1 MDIYEYD
8 NYRQF
13 LNDRYSA
20 MVQQDPAY
28 SYRKFARHA
37 GFTNP
42 GFLNDVIKGRRKLS
56 SDATEKMIAA
66 FSLTFTE
73 AEFFRLL
80 VEYEQAKNAS
90 RKQETYKQIVYR
102 RNRSSFSRLNPA
114 LSRYYQ
120 DFHYP
125 LIRTAIMAI
134 DFRGD
139 YDELGR
145 FINPPVPAAM
155 VKKYVRDLCEWKM
168 VTQGTD
174 GKYTVT
180 DQFIEPPPTLR
191 DLIKQINREW
201 IIQSLDPLMKLSSEK
216 RHVSTM
222 LLAVSGETKK
232 KILEKIEKFRE
243 ELWALVSED
252 SHEAD
257 RVVQVNIQCFPKSRE
272 REK

>member
-1 MDIYEYD
+1 MNIYEYD
-8 NYRQF
+8 NYRQY
-13 LNDRYSA
+13 LSDHYST
-20 MVQQDPAY
+20 MIGKEP
-28 SYRKFARHA
+28 SFSHRKFAKLA

-56 SDATEKMIAA
+56 REATEKMVQA
-66 FSLTFTE
+66 FSLTLTE

-80 VEYEQAKNAS
+80 VEYEQAKNAGH
-90 RKQETYKQIVYR
+90 KQEIYKQIVFR

-120 DFHYP
+120 DFYYP
-125 LIRTAIMAI
+125 LIRTAIMAL
-134 DFRGD
+134 DFKGD

-145 FINPPVPAAM
+145 FINPPLPATQ

-168 VTQGTD
+168 VSQGTD

-201 IIQSLDPLMKLSSEK
+201 IVQSIDPLMKLSSEK
-216 RHVSTM
+216 RHISTM
-222 LLAVSGETKK
+222 LLAVSGDTKK

-243 ELWALVSED
+243 EVWALVRED

-257 RVVQVNIQCFPKSRE
+257 RVVQLNIQCFPKSRE